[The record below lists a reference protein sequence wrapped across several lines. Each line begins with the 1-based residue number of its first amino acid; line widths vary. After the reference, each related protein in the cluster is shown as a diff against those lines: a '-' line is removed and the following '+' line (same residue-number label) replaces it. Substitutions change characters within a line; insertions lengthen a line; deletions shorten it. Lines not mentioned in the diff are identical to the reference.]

1 MLYHLLC
8 YDTLKSMIG
17 GKESQITNINWYQT
31 QSISTIPSSTQ
42 LLLILPITSLFL
54 QQAVG
59 TSSRGLTSQF
69 IKSNALV
76 ANQADTRPFTTGTS
90 ILGIKYNGGVVPAA
104 NPPSIHTASFAKYK
118 NTKRLLSVNSGTVA
132 LGKYSTILDLLCRI
146 TLEDRLRNKSDLQR
160 KSKSASMYVTQLL
173 S

>member
-59 TSSRGLTSQF
+59 TSSHGLTSQF

-90 ILGIKYNGGVVPAA
+90 
-104 NPPSIHTASFAKYK
+104 SSAS
-118 NTKRLLSVNSGTVA
+118 NTTVA
-132 LGKYSTILDLLCRI
+132 SCPLPTPLLFIRLPLQNIRILNDY
-146 TLEDRLRNKSDLQR
+146 
-160 KSKSASMYVTQLL
+160 SASTPALL
-173 S
+173 HWVNIQPFWTCCVGSPSRTDSEISQTYSVSLSQHQCM